1 MMKISIQS
9 WGAVAETKAFGYR
22 CWIMDDM
29 EWVLI
34 LLRLS
39 TGCYIRPTSRHKLCL
54 TLNRRCTAE
63 EMAPNGRD
71 SETTIYSP
79 NTNRTRVVYAHAYNS
94 TNTKKQGSRRRLSKE
109 EIVFC
114 IPGHGIGQVFFPPM
128 PSCIYLI
135 GLRSRSR
142 SRSRPM
148 SPLFGQMTT
157 ESFDANA
164 AISLGDLCLIIGPRA
179 PEPAP
184 RLIILLNVTPPDSGA
199 FLMYSLPLPAPEV
212 RSLSGCDFF
221 LALAHTFCLM
231 LQHNVLTPLPVI

>member
-1 MMKISIQS
+1 MKISIQS
-9 WGAVAETKAFGYR
+9 WGAVAGTKAFGYR

-29 EWVLI
+29 EWVLV

-39 TGCYIRPTSRHKLCL
+39 TGCCIRPTSRYELCL

-71 SETTIYSP
+71 SETTIYSL

-94 TNTKKQGSRRRLSKE
+94 TNTKKRGSRRRLSKE

-114 IPGHGIGQVFFPPM
+114 ILGHGIGQGFFSHPCPHYASILSAGG
-128 PSCIYLI
+128 P
-135 GLRSRSR
+135 GPGPD
-142 SRSRPM
+142 PM
-148 SPLFGQMTT
+148 SPLSGQMTT

-164 AISLGDLCLIIGPRA
+164 AISLGDLCLIIGTRA

-184 RLIILLNVTPPDSGA
+184 RLITLNVTPPDSGV
-199 FLMYSLPLPAPEV
+199 FLMYILPLPAPEV
-212 RSLSGCDFF
+212 RSLSGRDFF
-221 LALAHTFCLM
+221 FWLL
-231 LQHNVLTPLPVI
+231 LTLFV